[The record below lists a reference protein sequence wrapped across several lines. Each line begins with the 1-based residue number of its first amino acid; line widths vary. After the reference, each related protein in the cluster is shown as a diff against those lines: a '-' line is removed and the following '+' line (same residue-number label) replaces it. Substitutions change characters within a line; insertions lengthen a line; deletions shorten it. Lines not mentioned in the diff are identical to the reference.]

1 MEIKK
6 VKFIK
11 SMVNMIDHPD
21 DGYPEIAIAGKSNVG
36 KSSLIN
42 YLCNHKKLA
51 KTSGTPGKTR
61 LVNFFL
67 INEAFYL
74 VDLPGYGYAKVSHS
88 EKKSWA
94 KMIEGYLLHTRAL
107 RAIMI
112 LVDIRHK
119 PQPHDLEL
127 FHWAAQYS
135 VPVICVATKADK
147 ISKTRRFAQI
157 KMLKDAI
164 GYGSGFEIYPV
175 SSPDKFR
182 KEKLL
187 EVMESFLKSEDIVMD
202 VDMDEETNDE
212 FDDEFDDEIDNGSD
226 DEIIDEDEE

>member
-6 VKFIK
+6 VRFIK
-11 SMVNMIDHPD
+11 SIVKMIDHPGE
-21 DGYPEIAIAGKSNVG
+21 GYPEIAIAGKSNVG

-42 YLCNHKKLA
+42 YLCNHKKMA

-67 INEAFYL
+67 LNEEFYL
-74 VDLPGYGYAKVSHS
+74 VDLPGYGFAKVSKS
-88 EKKSWA
+88 EKKAWA
-94 KMIEGYLLHTRAL
+94 DMIEGYLLNTRAL

-119 PQPHDLEL
+119 PQNHDLGL
-127 FHWAAQYS
+127 FHFAAQYS
-135 VPVICVATKADK
+135 IPVICVATKADK
-147 ISKTRRFAQI
+147 ISKSKRFAQL

-164 GYGSGFEIYPV
+164 GYGQGFEIYPV
-175 SSPDKFR
+175 SSSDKFG

-187 EVMESFLKSEDIVMD
+187 DVMESYLQVEDVEPELEMEEY
-202 VDMDEETNDE
+202 DEQEEDFENEDLWAPV
-212 FDDEFDDEIDNGSD
+212 
-226 DEIIDEDEE
+226 EDE

>member
-1 MEIKK
+1 MKIKK
-6 VKFIK
+6 VRFIK

-42 YLCNHKKLA
+42 YLCNHKKMA
-51 KTSGTPGKTR
+51 KISSTPGKTR
-61 LVNFFL
+61 LLNFFL
-67 INEAFYL
+67 INEEFYL
-74 VDLPGYGYAKVSHS
+74 VDLPGYGFAKVAKS

-119 PQPHDLEL
+119 PANHDMEI
-127 FHWAAQYS
+127 FNWAAQYS

-147 ISKTRRFAQI
+147 IAKSKRFAQL
-157 KMLKDAI
+157 KMIREAI
-164 GYGSGFEIYPV
+164 GYGSGFEIYPI
-175 SSPDKFR
+175 SSSDKHG

-187 EVMESFLKSEDIVMD
+187 DAMESYLVSEDMEDLERDEDIQD
-202 VDMDEETNDE
+202 EDFDYDELLDEE
-212 FDDEFDDEIDNGSD
+212 DN
-226 DEIIDEDEE
+226 IDEDIRD